1 MGMKEKKTSLLL
13 RCTGGEAALIRLAAG
28 QSRRSVN
35 GYILHTV
42 LSRID
47 LQYRMEKKVSTLNR
61 RHPAKKPL
69 PLNRLSPGSKV
80 PTSGVYRVFHHKH
93 RAPHDVILIQSE
105 TFPACSKCAAAVR
118 FQLLKAASLPGSLSG
133 MR

>member
-1 MGMKEKKTSLLL
+1 MKEKKTSLLL
-13 RCTGGEAALIRLAAG
+13 RCAPVEAALIRLAAR

-35 GYILHTV
+35 AYILYTV

-47 LQYRMEKKVSTLNR
+47 IQHRLEKKVATANTGR
-61 RHPAKKPL
+61 QIKKPPAL
-69 PLNRLSPGSKV
+69 DRPSPGTEVQK
-80 PTSGVYRVFHHKH
+80 SGVYRVFHHKH
-93 RAPHDVILIQSE
+93 RAPHDVILMQSE
-105 TFPACSKCAAAVR
+105 KFPACSKCGAAVR